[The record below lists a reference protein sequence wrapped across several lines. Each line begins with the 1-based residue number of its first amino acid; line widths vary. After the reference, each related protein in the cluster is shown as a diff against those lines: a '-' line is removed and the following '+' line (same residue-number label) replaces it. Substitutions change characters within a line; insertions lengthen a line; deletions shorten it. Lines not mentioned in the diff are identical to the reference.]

1 MGKFYDRGFM
11 DIKEELMK
19 AQLIAKSFEGEL
31 LTKEY
36 INSKTKM
43 LWQCSN
49 ANHPAFLKTLQKV
62 KINQW
67 CQYCAKEGNKKF
79 FDKDI
84 IDNINNN
91 KINEIKILLENSA
104 TLLSTEYKSLNS
116 SFEVECNDCKGINKT
131 NYLLV
136 SNQKYK
142 CVHCFSVKNKGLIKA
157 KDLAAKM
164 NGQLISNKYVG
175 NKDKL
180 EWKCSNDKHSP
191 FHLSYNKVSSAKQ
204 WCPECTSEKISQK
217 SEYLNN
223 IKKQKL
229 ELKSLIVKKVKRVNY
244 GRTETLI
251 KIKNILSKLNINVKT
266 SEYKNQIQLI
276 DLHCNICSYEW
287 SSQAKGILEGIK
299 GCPICFP
306 KEYNSRNKKR
316 RVNKILRIEAETY
329 INKLN
334 GKVLKYLPMGKGVF
348 SCLIQEHDSWVA
360 NVKDIVDGSW
370 CKMCVVDAKRNVNKN
385 KLKDI
390 AGKNNGSCLNP
401 ENYKNNKT
409 LLTWKCDN
417 EEHAPWLAH
426 FHSINTLGSWCPECA
441 TNNKS
446 ENRTREMLEYLLGYK
461 FEKSYPEWLINDLT
475 ERQMELDG
483 FNVANKI
490 AFEFQG
496 EQHYKLCGWNNE
508 NSLKE
513 LQYRDELKKK
523 LCKDN
528 NVILLIIDESS
539 KTKRWSGLLEEI
551 VKSLNEKNVEYRKD
565 IDQEKLKNIFNKY

>member
-1 MGKFYDRGFM
+1 MGNFYDRGFM

-49 ANHPAFLKTLQKV
+49 SNHPSFLKTLQKV
-62 KINQW
+62 KLSQW
-67 CQYCAKEGNKKF
+67 CQYCAKEGNKKIF
-79 FDKDI
+79 NKDI

-91 KINEIKILLENSA
+91 KINEIKILLENTA
-104 TLLSTEYKSLNS
+104 TLLSTEYKSLNA
-116 SFEVECNDCKGINKT
+116 SFEVECNKCKGINKT
-131 NYLLV
+131 NFEAILNKEY
-136 SNQKYK
+136 N
-142 CVHCFSVKNKGLIKA
+142 CVHCFSVKNKGLLKA
-157 KDLAAKM
+157 KELASAM
-164 NGQLISNKYVG
+164 SGTLISKIYMG

-180 EWKCSNDKHSP
+180 EWKCANEKHLS
-191 FHLSYNKVSSAKQ
+191 FFLSYNKVSSAKQ
-204 WCPECTSEKISQK
+204 WCPECKVEDILREKEIRK
-217 SEYLNN
+217 KEKLINKIN
-223 IKKQKL
+223 IKQT
-229 ELKSLIVKKVKRVNY
+229 KSLMEIRKLNFS
-244 GRTETLI
+244 
-251 KIKNILSKLNINVKT
+251 KIKNKL
-266 SEYKNQIQLI
+266 KNQNILI
-276 DLHCNICSYEW
+276 KDEIFKNQNQRVSLICNICANEW
-287 SSQAKGILEGIK
+287 SVVASSISKGIK
-299 GCPICFP
+299 GCTICNP
-306 KEYNSRNKKR
+306 KKYILKTKNKR
-316 RVNKILRIEAETY
+316 ANKDLRINVE
-329 INKLN
+329 NKLKEL
-334 GKVLKYLPMGKGVF
+334 GGEVLEYLPLGVGRF
-348 SCLIQEHDSWVA
+348 KCG
-360 NVKDIVDGSW
+360 VKDHKSWATKIKYIVDGSW
-370 CKMCVVDAKRNVNKN
+370 CKECNFEHKRKTNRDNINILALRKN
-385 KLKDI
+385 
-390 AGKNNGSCLNP
+390 GTCLNA
-401 ENYKNNKT
+401 NIYKNNKT
-409 LLTWKCDN
+409 LLKWKCSN
-417 EEHAPWLAH
+417 EEHSSWNASYH
-426 FHSINTLGSWCPECA
+426 TINTLGSWCPECA

-483 FNVANKI
+483 FNVENKI

-528 NVILLIIDESS
+528 NVILLIIYESS

>member
-164 NGQLISNKYVG
+164 NGQLISNKYVA
-175 NKDKL
+175 N
-180 EWKCSNDKHSP
+180 
-191 FHLSYNKVSSAKQ
+191 F
-204 WCPECTSEKISQK
+204 
-217 SEYLNN
+217 
-223 IKKQKL
+223 
-229 ELKSLIVKKVKRVNY
+229 
-244 GRTETLI
+244 
-251 KIKNILSKLNINVKT
+251 KNLMIL
-266 SEYKNQIQLI
+266 
-276 DLHCNICSYEW
+276 
-287 SSQAKGILEGIK
+287 
-299 GCPICFP
+299 F
-306 KEYNSRNKKR
+306 
-316 RVNKILRIEAETY
+316 
-329 INKLN
+329 
-334 GKVLKYLPMGKGVF
+334 
-348 SCLIQEHDSWVA
+348 
-360 NVKDIVDGSW
+360 
-370 CKMCVVDAKRNVNKN
+370 
-385 KLKDI
+385 
-390 AGKNNGSCLNP
+390 
-401 ENYKNNKT
+401 
-409 LLTWKCDN
+409 
-417 EEHAPWLAH
+417 
-426 FHSINTLGSWCPECA
+426 
-441 TNNKS
+441 
-446 ENRTREMLEYLLGYK
+446 
-461 FEKSYPEWLINDLT
+461 
-475 ERQMELDG
+475 
-483 FNVANKI
+483 
-490 AFEFQG
+490 
-496 EQHYKLCGWNNE
+496 
-508 NSLKE
+508 
-513 LQYRDELKKK
+513 
-523 LCKDN
+523 
-528 NVILLIIDESS
+528 
-539 KTKRWSGLLEEI
+539 
-551 VKSLNEKNVEYRKD
+551 
-565 IDQEKLKNIFNKY
+565 